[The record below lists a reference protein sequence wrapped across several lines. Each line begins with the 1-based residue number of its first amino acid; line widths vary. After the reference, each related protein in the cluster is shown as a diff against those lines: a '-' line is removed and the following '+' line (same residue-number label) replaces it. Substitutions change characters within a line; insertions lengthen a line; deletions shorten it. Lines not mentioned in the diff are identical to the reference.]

1 MTLAQY
7 LRKRHITIA
16 EFARRIGLSRQG
28 AQAIVS
34 GKVRRPHGLTV
45 AAMARELG
53 VSEEKVLG
61 MVGR

>member
-1 MTLAQY
+1 VTLAKH
-7 LRKRHITIA
+7 LKKRHLTIA

-53 VSEEKVLG
+53 VSEEKVRR